1 MTANTPMTFDL
12 KNVLNQYQGQAQAL
26 HEKYVNTVFAHVLD
40 MIGFAHEYT
49 EGKGCYLTTR
59 DGRTIFDGLS
69 GYGVFGMGRNH
80 PTVIQAIEQALALD
94 LPNLVQM
101 DTFLLSGLLAE
112 RLIRIAPG
120 NRLQHVFFTNSGTE
134 AAEGAIKFARAAT
147 GRPRILFSQGAF
159 HGLTTGA
166 LALNGDA
173 SFREGFGDLL
183 PGTEAVDW
191 TQLEALEYELKKK
204 NVAAVVLEPIRGK
217 GVYYPPDDRVYPTLQ
232 RLCRENGTLF
242 IVDEIQSGLGRTGR
256 WWACQHWDLE
266 PDILLC
272 AKALSGGLVPIGA
285 ILYSDAVYRG
295 VFSRL
300 DRCVVHS
307 STFGQN
313 ALAMVAGL
321 AALHVLEEENL
332 VERSARQGDRLLAGL
347 RELQKRHELLH
358 EIRGKGLMVGVEF
371 GPPKSL
377 RLKPA
382 WTLLHTAQN
391 GLFAQAVVM
400 RLYQTH
406 HILTQVAG
414 HHQEVVKFLPPFIIT
429 DEEVDRL
436 VSALDEVL
444 QECSRF
450 PGPVWSVG
458 KQLAGAAV
466 RQHLFG
472 RESS

>member
-1 MTANTPMTFDL
+1 MTFDL
-12 KNVLNQYQGQAQAL
+12 KTLMSPYEGQARAL
-26 HEKYVNTVFAHVLD
+26 HEKYVNPVFSNVLD

-49 EGKGCYLTTR
+49 RGQGCYLTTL

-80 PTVIQAIEQALALD
+80 PTVRAAIEQALQLD
-94 LPNLVQM
+94 LANLVQM
-101 DTFLLSGLLAE
+101 DTFVLSGMLAE

-120 NRLQHVFFTNSGTE
+120 KRLQHVFFTNSGTE
-134 AAEGAIKFARAAT
+134 AVEGAIKFARGAT

-159 HGLTTGA
+159 HGLSTGS
-166 LALNGDA
+166 LALNGDE

-183 PGTEAVDW
+183 PGTERVDW
-191 TQLEALEYELKKK
+191 ASLEALEYELKKK
-204 NVAAVVLEPIRGK
+204 NIAAVVLEPIRGK
-217 GVYYPPDDRVYPTLQ
+217 GVYFPSDDQVYPTLQ

-242 IVDEIQSGLGRTGR
+242 VVDEIQSGLGRTGR

-266 PDILLC
+266 PDILVC
-272 AKALSGGLVPIGA
+272 AKALSGGLIPAGA
-285 ILYSDAVYRG
+285 ILYSDEVYRG

-332 VERSARQGDRLLAGL
+332 IERSARQGERLLAGL
-347 RELQKRHELLH
+347 RNLQTQHELIH
-358 EIRGKGLMVGVEF
+358 DTRGKGLMVGVEF
-371 GPPKSL
+371 GPPQSL

-382 WTLLHTAQN
+382 WTLLHAAQN

-406 HILTQVAG
+406 RILTQVAG

-429 DEEVDRL
+429 DEEVDRI
-436 VSALDEVL
+436 VSALDEVMR
-444 QECSRF
+444 ECSRF

-466 RQHLFG
+466 RQRLFA
-472 RESS
+472 RESH